1 MINKYYQKTTKKKHM
16 RDIKIFMKK
25 KKTKGEKR
33 FEIAIKISLKKKQK
47 LREYMKKYYLA
58 HKK

>member
-1 MINKYYQKTTKKKHM
+1 M

-33 FEIAIKISLKKKQK
+33 FEIAIKISLKKKTK
-47 LREYMKKYYLA
+47 TTRIYEKILFST
-58 HKK
+58 